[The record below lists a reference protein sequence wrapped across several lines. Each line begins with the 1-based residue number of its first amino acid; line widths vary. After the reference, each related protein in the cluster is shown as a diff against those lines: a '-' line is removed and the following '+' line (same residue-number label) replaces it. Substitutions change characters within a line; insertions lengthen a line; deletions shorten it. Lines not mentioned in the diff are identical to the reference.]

1 MKTII
6 AMERTPQEKAV
17 AKLQRHIYRG
27 MIRTLKKKN
36 FNLLFGVNQSL
47 YTNNKRKNALENV

>member
-17 AKLQRHIYRG
+17 AKLQRHIYSG
-27 MIRTLKKKN
+27 MIRTLKKN
-36 FNLLFGVNQSL
+36 FNLLSGVNQSL